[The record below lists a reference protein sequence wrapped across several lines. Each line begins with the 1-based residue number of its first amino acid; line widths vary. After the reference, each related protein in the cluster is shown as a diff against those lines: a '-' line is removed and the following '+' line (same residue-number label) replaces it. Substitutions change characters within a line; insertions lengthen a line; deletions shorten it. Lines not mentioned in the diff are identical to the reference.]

1 MMRLKKRT
9 IASRAVMVWQLLK
22 NIKPSDLNK
31 YVPHYNELS
40 FIEKLKSSGT
50 ILGEAILMPILRL
63 FFILKHA
70 DISLGKKT
78 LIMGAL
84 GYFIIPVDMLP
95 DFLPSLIGFT
105 DDLMVITFVVKQV
118 NDYTTPEIEARARRT
133 YERIIHPKR
142 KLAQ

>member
-40 FIEKLKSSGT
+40 FIEKVKSSGT
-50 ILGEAILMPILRL
+50 ILGEAVMMPILRL
-63 FFILKHA
+63 FYILKYA
-70 DISLGKKT
+70 DIPLSKKT

-84 GYFIIPVDMLP
+84 GYFILPIDLIP
-95 DFLPSLIGFT
+95 DFIPALLGFT
-105 DDLMVITFVVKQV
+105 DDLVVIAYVVKQV
-118 NDYTTPEIEARARRT
+118 NQYTTPEIEARARRT
-133 YERIIHPKR
+133 YERICHPKR
-142 KLAQ
+142 KFA